1 VYYVDEHCQKRNL
14 PSTITKSCAFVITH
28 RAYYF
33 IHFSYS
39 RREKVGQ
46 MTFLPSS
53 STSGSS
59 LIICHNT
66 VLSPSHRH
74 PQLSPPSLLL
84 YRVPLLWQL
93 ASTPASSKLLWR
105 VPLLRWTPLLRAPL
119 LRWAPLAS
127 TPSSMLARLGRA
139 PPWPAG
145 WLGVA
150 PPPRPGAARGKGR
163 GRTRG
168 ATL

>member
-66 VLSPSHRH
+66 VLSPSHCC
-74 PQLSPPSLLL
+74 PPLSPPSLLL

-105 VPLLRWTPLLRAPL
+105 VPLLRWTPLLRAP
-119 LRWAPLAS
+119 
-127 TPSSMLARLGRA
+127 
-139 PPWPAG
+139 
-145 WLGVA
+145 
-150 PPPRPGAARGKGR
+150 PPPMSSSGEYPLLHAGAARARASLARRLAGG
-163 GRTRG
+163 G
-168 ATL
+168 AAT